1 MNFTKKWVI
10 KKKPRRCNQSSIVV
24 ALPVSPQQR
33 QMSHQSCQKISFE
46 SISKIYNFK
55 LISKQS
61 SCRAVGQISTIL
73 EKVQHLSFHELEQCS
88 HQNHFPSM
96 STDVIS
102 YHCNSTCG
110 ISPVNI
116 VGSDLVSFVHVS
128 NCANLGFFY
137 MYFATRP
144 RPSQT
149 AVACVLMCIIIFS
162 LISSF
167 VQVTSCL
174 NLFRQRLSLHATPH
188 CGWRTR
194 VVDSEGGSWTW
205 WLDLRHKDSVSGWV
219 IQTPQKRILCT
230 SGCLDIER
238 YTRPLLL
245 QWHSPKKSVSP
256 SNF

>member
-1 MNFTKKWVI
+1 MVKFQPFWKNF
-10 KKKPRRCNQSSIVV
+10 SSFFSTSLSSVLRII
-24 ALPVSPQQR
+24 
-33 QMSHQSCQKISFE
+33 SH
-46 SISKIYNFK
+46 
-55 LISKQS
+55 
-61 SCRAVGQISTIL
+61 
-73 EKVQHLSFHELEQCS
+73 
-88 HQNHFPSM
+88 PM

-110 ISPVNI
+110 FSPVNI

-149 AVACVLMCIIIFS
+149 AVTCVLMCIIIFS

-194 VVDSEGGSWTW
+194 VVDSEGGGWT
-205 WLDLRHKDSVSGWV
+205 
-219 IQTPQKRILCT
+219 
-230 SGCLDIER
+230 
-238 YTRPLLL
+238 
-245 QWHSPKKSVSP
+245 
-256 SNF
+256 